1 MSEQVQSL
9 SPGSEGDDPQ
19 HDADSGRL
27 VRINRRRRD
36 FLAGLPVQESESV
49 QTGSG
54 EGKYRSR
61 RIYGRDL
68 VFMSYSFSPKMVV
81 HTVPER
87 GWTIMLVS
95 LEPQSDLVFNGREV
109 RPSDLCLSTGRDGYM
124 TAGKNRHNIA
134 IAVRN
139 SRLISAC
146 AAVAGVGAEDVVL
159 NDLVI
164 PRERVPS
171 QRLHRDLVDVIAQPG
186 EASVAKGQFEMTAT
200 LENDLASL
208 LAFQL
213 APAVQRASTERY
225 YRLDALRVVRT
236 AFAASEALTAPSLA
250 DLCAAAG
257 VSQRWLHRCFIDVT
271 GVSPYRY
278 IRSARLSKAR
288 EALLAAEYTGDR
300 PPLVKSLALSLGY
313 RLSGRFAADYRSVF
327 GENPSETLARSCQ
340 D

>member
-1 MSEQVQSL
+1 
-9 SPGSEGDDPQ
+9 
-19 HDADSGRL
+19 

-61 RIYGRDL
+61 RICGRDL

-87 GWTIMLVS
+87 GWTVLVMS
-95 LEPQSDLVFNGREV
+95 LEPQSDLVFNGRSA
-109 RPSDLCLSTGRDGYM
+109 RPFDLCLSAGPDGYM
-124 TAGKNRHNIA
+124 TAGKDRHNIA

-146 AAVAGVGAEDVVL
+146 AAVAGVGEEDVVL

-164 PRERVPS
+164 PRERVTI
-171 QRLHRDLVDVIAQPG
+171 QRLQRDLVDVIAQPG
-186 EASVAKGQFEMTAT
+186 KESKESVAKGQFEMTET
-200 LENDLASL
+200 LENDLTSL
-208 LAFQL
+208 LAVQL
-213 APAVQRASTERY
+213 APVVSRVSAERY
-225 YRLDALRVVRT
+225 YRLDALRVVR
-236 AFAASEALTAPSLA
+236 AAIAASEVLAAPSLA

-257 VSQRWLHRCFIDVT
+257 VSQRWLHKCFIDVT

-288 EALLAAEYTGDR
+288 EALLAPEYTGDR

-327 GENPSETLARSCQ
+327 GENPSDTLQRSRNP
-340 D
+340 